1 MARKKIAARAA
12 LVTGGASGI
21 GAATCR
27 ALARRGYVVAVVY
40 RSRAEEARAVAAECR
55 ALAGEAT
62 VVGGDV
68 GVDADC
74 RAVVAA
80 AVDAFGRLDVV
91 VNAAGQTQFVPM
103 GDLEGVSAEDFARVI
118 RVNAV
123 GPFQVVRAA
132 APHLRAAR
140 GAVVNVSSVAGLIG
154 NGSSMPYVASKAALN
169 ALTLALA
176 RSLGPEIRVNAVLPG
191 LVHTDWVRR
200 GVGGAYD
207 AVAQQWSS
215 MAALQRCATADEVAE
230 HIAFLAADAKLM
242 TGQLVVVDNG
252 YLLGR
257 PAKVS
262 K

>member
-1 MARKKIAARAA
+1 MARKTAAARAA

-21 GAATCR
+21 GAAACK
-27 ALARRGYVVAVVY
+27 ALARRGHAVGIFY
-40 RSRAEEARAVAAECR
+40 RTRAAEAEAVAAECR
-55 ALAGEAT
+55 ALGPEAIAIR
-62 VVGGDV
+62 GDV

-74 RAVVAA
+74 RAAVAA
-80 AVDAFGRLDVV
+80 TVEAFGRLDVV

-103 GDLEGVSAEDFARVI
+103 SDLEGVQADDFARVFH
-118 RVNAV
+118 VNAV

-132 APHLRAAR
+132 APHLRAAG
-140 GAVVNVSSVAGLIG
+140 GAVVNVSSVAGIVG

-176 RSLGPEIRVNAVLPG
+176 RNLGPEIRVNAVLPG

-200 GVGGAYD
+200 GVGDAYD
-207 AVAQQWSS
+207 SVAEQWSS

-230 HIAFLAADAKLM
+230 HVAFLAAEANLM
-242 TGQLVVVDNG
+242 TGQLVVIDNG

-262 K
+262 R